1 MIADRAFREDGQI
14 LDGFLD
20 AVVVDV
26 VACCLRPEDEVIAD
40 VLLDEAVSV
49 MAADHRIGQVHVLDL
64 GLQLAAI
71 MLGDLAT
78 EDDGDLVRLADGSIG
93 VEQTFA
99 ELVQRG
105 AATEDQVVA
114 ELDLREEQPVLAARM
129 FSLSCGEEGCEMRQP
144 FLTAGHQIPR
154 GERVGEFLQAIGCC
168 AFQEG
173 IGDLLEIDA
182 FLTHAVRQ
190 PMVLIE
196 ADTGGERKVGA
207 DAHEHSSPI
216 PVVDVK
222 VVLNDPAMGD
232 LKMPSVRDFVADGDH
247 DARRLASFEDDHD
260 CVGLGP
266 FEIRVDEFV
275 ATALRR
281 LDDRNVALRGPLLH
295 PALKLVGDVAQGI
308 PRHRV

>member
-1 MIADRAFREDGQI
+1 
-14 LDGFLD
+14 
-20 AVVVDV
+20 
-26 VACCLRPEDEVIAD
+26 VIAD
-40 VLLDEAVSV
+40 ILLDEAVSV
-49 MAADHRIGQVHVLDL
+49 MAADHGIGQAHVLDL
-64 GLQLAAI
+64 GLQLASV

-99 ELVQRG
+99 EIVQRG
-105 AATEDQVVA
+105 AAAEDEVVA
-114 ELDLREEQPVLAARM
+114 VLDLREEQPVLAARM
-129 FSLSCGEEGCEMRQP
+129 FSLSCGEEGREMRQP
-144 FLTAGHQIPR
+144 LLTAGHQIPR
-154 GERVGEFLQAIGCC
+154 GERVGEFLQAIGSC

-173 IGDLLEIDA
+173 IGNLLESDA

-190 PMVLIE
+190 PMVLVE

-222 VVLNDPAMGD
+222 VVLNDPA
-232 LKMPSVRDFVADGDH
+232 LRKLQVPSVRDFIADGGH
-247 DARRLASFEDDHD
+247 DARGLASFEDDHD
-260 CVGLGP
+260 CIGLGP
-266 FEIRVDEFV
+266 FEIRIDKFV
-275 ATALRR
+275 TTARWR

-308 PRHRV
+308 PRHRI